1 MNSPK
6 QTRTAHY
13 CPFYT
18 NNPLIDFNY
27 TLGNYCHCVDVK
39 SAHGKSIPIG
49 VTANEYNERNKAFQS
64 KEDAFEL
71 PASTTLIFGT
81 KELAEQFTKERIFD
95 PVSCQMKNALD
106 APEAPQEKDTGAHY
120 RFQLSIPVTQ
130 SDLERGYAVANIDP
144 YKIADCYGI
153 TNHAIFSA
161 LKKLLVAGGRGF
173 KDTAQDVADSIG
185 ALQRWQQMQEEQVAL
200 AKMVGKSLKSK
211 ETYEAPAVCTT
222 VDRDEVNLADLRDMQ
237 AGFGN
242 PVEPMTVQEAL
253 KIKRLGDV

>member
-1 MNSPK
+1 MNPPK

-13 CPFYT
+13 CPFYQ
-18 NNPLIDFNY
+18 NNLLIDFNY
-27 TLGNYCHCVDVK
+27 TLGNYCQCVDVK
-39 SAHGKSIPIG
+39 STHGKSIPTG
-49 VTANEYNERNKAFQS
+49 VTAQEYNERNKAFQP

-71 PASTTLIFGT
+71 SASTSSILET
-81 KELAEQFTKERIFD
+81 KELAEQFTKEHIFD
-95 PVSCQMKNALD
+95 FEYCQTGNT
-106 APEAPQEKDTGAHY
+106 PQEKDTGAHY
-120 RFQLSIPVTQ
+120 RFQLQVPVTQ

-173 KDTAQDVADSIG
+173 KDAAQDVADSIG
-185 ALQRWQQMQEEQVAL
+185 ALQRWQEMQEEQAAL

-211 ETYEAPAVCTT
+211 ETYEAPAVCTA
-222 VDRDEVNLADLRDMQ
+222 VDRDKENLANLRAMQ

>member
-1 MNSPK
+1 M
-6 QTRTAHY
+6 
-13 CPFYT
+13 
-18 NNPLIDFNY
+18 LIDFNY
-27 TLGNYCHCVDVK
+27 TLGNYCQCVDVK
-39 SAHGKSIPIG
+39 STHKSIPTG
-49 VTANEYNERNKAFQS
+49 VTAQEYNERNKAFQP
-64 KEDAFEL
+64 KEDAFEV
-71 PASTTLIFGT
+71 PAS
-81 KELAEQFTKERIFD
+81 ELAEKFTEERIFD
-95 PVSCQMKNALD
+95 TVSCQMKNA
-106 APEAPQEKDTGAHY
+106 PNAPQEKDTGAHY
-120 RFQLSIPVTQ
+120 RFQLQVPVTQ

-144 YKIADCYGI
+144 YKIADVYGI

-173 KDTAQDVADSIG
+173 KGAAQDVADSIG

-242 PVEPMTVQEAL
+242 PVEPMTAQEAL
-253 KIKRLGDV
+253 KTKRLGDYE

>member
-6 QTRTAHY
+6 Q
-13 CPFYT
+13 
-18 NNPLIDFNY
+18 I
-27 TLGNYCHCVDVK
+27 
-39 SAHGKSIPIG
+39 
-49 VTANEYNERNKAFQS
+49 
-64 KEDAFEL
+64 KEDAFE
-71 PASTTLIFGT
+71 PAATTYILGT
-81 KELAEQFTKERIFD
+81 KELTEQLSKEHIFD
-95 PVSCQMKNALD
+95 FESCQTGN
-106 APEAPQEKDTGAHY
+106 APQEKDTGAHY
-120 RFQLSIPVTQ
+120 RFQLQVPVTQ
-130 SDLERGYAVANIDP
+130 ADLERGYAVANIDP
-144 YKIADCYGI
+144 YKIADVYGI

-185 ALQRWQQMQEEQVAL
+185 ALQRWKQMQEEQVAL

-242 PVEPMTVQEAL
+242 LVEPMTAQEAL
-253 KIKRLGDV
+253 KTKRLGDYE